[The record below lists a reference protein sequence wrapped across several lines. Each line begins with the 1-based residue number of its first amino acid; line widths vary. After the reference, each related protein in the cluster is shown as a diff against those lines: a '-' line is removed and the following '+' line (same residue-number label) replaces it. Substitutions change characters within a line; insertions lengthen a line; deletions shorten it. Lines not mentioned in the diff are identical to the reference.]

1 MKKSYANMNIKE
13 KIAHDYGGTQ
23 LIDDVNHAVRR
34 FFRCWLDGS
43 YLGEAHYRRNCDFI
57 KENFDNHRAIRSFVV
72 NQFIQYTAHEYD
84 CSYGHAQSCIVLAI
98 SRDNLANSTTCSLK
112 TLATSLQT
120 TSKRR
125 RRRKKN
131 DRRNN

>member
-72 NQFIQYTAHEYD
+72 NQFIQYTAHEYE

-98 SRDNLANSTTCSLK
+98 SRDNLAKLNDMLIEDAGD
-112 TLATSLQT
+112 LVADYIQE
-120 TSKRR
+120 
-125 RRRKKN
+125 KKKEEEE
-131 DRRNN
+131 

>member
-98 SRDNLANSTTCSLK
+98 SRDNLAKLNDMLIEDAGD
-112 TLATSLQT
+112 LVADYIQE
-120 TSKRR
+120 
-125 RRRKKN
+125 KKKEEEE
-131 DRRNN
+131 